1 MMRTGTY
8 IAFTLGFLLIGLL
21 LLKIHD
27 RDVREKALFQQR
39 ADSLDTALG
48 TLADRWKER
57 ERADTALRDSIRF
70 WQQRAASTGHRTDT
84 LVTTVLVADT
94 LFRLRLAD
102 SLKAG
107 FDSLRAD
114 HAEIVAGFRL
124 ERDDLLASI
133 VGLEGRLS
141 LKDTSMVEC
150 KAGLAA
156 AIAQR
161 NDALKVA
168 HPGLLTRIV
177 RAAPGIT
184 VAVGVGFL
192 LGAR

>member
-21 LLKIHD
+21 LIKMD
-27 RDVREKALFQQR
+27 RERTRAQALLQQR

-57 ERADTALRDSIRF
+57 ERADTALRDSVRV
-70 WQQRAASTGHRTDT
+70 WRQRAASTGHQTDT

-94 LFRLRLAD
+94 AFRSRLAD

-114 HAEIVAGFRL
+114 HAAIVRGFRL

-161 NDALKVA
+161 NDALKMA

-177 RAAPGIT
+177 RGAPTAIVAA
-184 VAVGVGFL
+184 AVGFAL
-192 LGAR
+192 H